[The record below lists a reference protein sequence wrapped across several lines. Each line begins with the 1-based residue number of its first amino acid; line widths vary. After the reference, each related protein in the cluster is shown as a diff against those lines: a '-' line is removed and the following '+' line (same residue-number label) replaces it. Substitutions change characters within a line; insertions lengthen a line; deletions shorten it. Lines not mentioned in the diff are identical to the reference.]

1 MCLVRR
7 NLDPKARRFLAFGN
21 LCLAVGLTLP
31 YLGKGFGLGSQ
42 SQLDFLP
49 EKHTDFIFATLAE
62 DPLATAAWAA
72 AVLRLSR
79 RCSWLR

>member
-31 YLGKGFGLGSQ
+31 YLGKGFGLRH
-42 SQLDFLP
+42 P
-49 EKHTDFIFATLAE
+49 ELFDGLRGLLLGLSIAFIF
-62 DPLATAAWAA
+62 TAF
-72 AVLRLSR
+72 RRSR
-79 RCSWLR
+79 RCGDRQI